1 MENQENLK
9 KIVEEVEQGKYGRPE
24 SLKKRLGEELYSKVQ
39 ESIIGKFQDKTVKEI
54 IKEVINGKYGN
65 GEERQ
70 LKLGYM
76 YEYKIK

>member
-1 MENQENLK
+1 M
-9 KIVEEVEQGKYGRPE
+9 
-24 SLKKRLGEELYSKVQ
+24 GEELYSKVQ